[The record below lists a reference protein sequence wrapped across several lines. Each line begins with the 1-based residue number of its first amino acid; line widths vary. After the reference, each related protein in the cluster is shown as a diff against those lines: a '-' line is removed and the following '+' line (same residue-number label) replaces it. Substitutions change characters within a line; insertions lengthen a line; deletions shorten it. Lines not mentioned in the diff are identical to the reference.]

1 MQIGPFLAVAAI
13 VVITPGVD
21 MALVT
26 RNALMH
32 GRRAAVMTAFGI
44 NVGILFWVMAA
55 ALGLAAVVS
64 TSASAFAAIKLAGAA
79 YLVYL
84 GIQALR
90 SARRDRQEDQPIV
103 RSAPSS
109 RLAFRQ
115 GLVSNILNPKIAV
128 FFTSLLPQFVGAH
141 GSAGNLLLLGL
152 LFNAMGI
159 GWLIC
164 YATAV
169 ARGRNVLVRPRV
181 KRTLDRISGL
191 VVVGSE
197 YASRS
202 KTASNAK
209 VGGSRGPSSS
219 GSTTPAAASAPATP
233 IAGADTPRSA
243 VAVKWWFPGR
253 YFGLHH
259 KSRALEEWKRSH
271 DAETLAEWKR
281 RQQEG

>member
-1 MQIGPFLAVAAI
+1 MHLGPFLAVAAI
-13 VVITPGVD
+13 VVVTPGVD

-64 TSASAFAAIKLAGAA
+64 TSATAFAVIKLAGAA

-84 GIQALR
+84 GLRALR
-90 SARRDRQEDQPIV
+90 SARADRVEGQPIA

-128 FFTSLLPQFVGAH
+128 FFTSLLPQFVVAH
-141 GSAGNLLLLGL
+141 ASAGNLLLLGL
-152 LFNAMGI
+152 LFNAMGV

-164 YATAV
+164 YATVV
-169 ARGRNVLVRPRV
+169 ARGRNVLVRPQV

-191 VVVGSE
+191 VLVGLGT
-197 YASRS
+197 R
-202 KTASNAK
+202 
-209 VGGSRGPSSS
+209 
-219 GSTTPAAASAPATP
+219 
-233 IAGADTPRSA
+233 
-243 VAVKWWFPGR
+243 
-253 YFGLHH
+253 L
-259 KSRALEEWKRSH
+259 ALENR
-271 DAETLAEWKR
+271 
-281 RQQEG
+281 

>member
-1 MQIGPFLAVAAI
+1 MHVGPFLAVAAI

-64 TSASAFAAIKLAGAA
+64 TSATAFAAIKLAGAA

-84 GIQALR
+84 GLQALR
-90 SARRDRQEDQPIV
+90 SARTDRPESEPIP

-152 LFNAMGI
+152 LFNAMGV

-164 YATAV
+164 YATVV
-169 ARGRNVLVRPRV
+169 ARGRNVLVRPHV

-191 VVVGSE
+191 VLVGLGT
-197 YASRS
+197 R
-202 KTASNAK
+202 
-209 VGGSRGPSSS
+209 
-219 GSTTPAAASAPATP
+219 
-233 IAGADTPRSA
+233 
-243 VAVKWWFPGR
+243 
-253 YFGLHH
+253 L
-259 KSRALEEWKRSH
+259 ALEDR
-271 DAETLAEWKR
+271 
-281 RQQEG
+281 